1 MTTPLFDECRQRQD
15 FVPLTGLQH
24 VVLDLRY
31 ACPRNILG
39 RDLYEGETEAWLQRD
54 AAEALA
60 RAAVRLQLRR
70 PGWKLRVYDATR
82 PHSVQ
87 ELLFAKVRG
96 TSQQAYVADP
106 AHGSVHNF
114 GYAVDLCL
122 QTDQG
127 WEADHGTGF
136 DSFEDRAQPQ
146 LENAIFQQGRLN
158 AEQIGLRRLL
168 RELME
173 AEGFKAHPMEWWHFE
188 FRSLGEIKAQRDPIV
203 RGLPI
208 PTQ

>member
-1 MTTPLFDECRQRQD
+1 MNSPLFEECRLQPD
-15 FVPLTGLQH
+15 FVPLTGLAH

-31 ACPRNILG
+31 GCARNILG
-39 RDLYEGETEAWLQRD
+39 RDLYQGETEAWLRRE

-96 TSQQAYVADP
+96 TAQQAYVADP

-114 GYAVDLCL
+114 GYAVDLGL
-122 QTDQG
+122 QDDQG

-136 DSFEDRAQPQ
+136 DSFEDLAQPQ

-158 AEQIGLRRLL
+158 AGQIGLRRLL

-173 AEGFKAHPMEWWHFE
+173 AEGFKAYPLEWWHFD
-188 FRSLGEIKAQRDPIV
+188 FRSLPEIKRARTPMV
-203 RGLPI
+203 LGLQAAP
-208 PTQ
+208 Q